1 MKNIKTIGLIFL
13 LAFAAQ
19 VKAADNPAIAHLIKA
34 YIGIKDALVTDNSK
48 AANAQAKQFTAAVA
62 EVNSSTLDADQKAAW
77 VKYAE
82 KLRFNADHIGESQSI
97 DHQREHFANL
107 SNDMY
112 TVIKAIKTDVT
123 LYRQYCPM
131 KKNYWLSQ
139 SKNIANPYYG
149 GDMPDCGKVTETL
162 GGK

>member
-1 MKNIKTIGLIFL
+1 MKNIKTIIVLLL
-13 LAFAAQ
+13 LASTTA
-19 VKAADNPAIAHLIKA
+19 VKAADSPAITHLIKA
-34 YIGIKDALVTDNSK
+34 YLGIKDALVSDNGK

-77 VKYAE
+77 AKYAE
-82 KLRFNADHIGESQSI
+82 KLRFNGDHIVESTDI
-97 DHQREHFANL
+97 EHQREHFVSL

-112 TVIKAIKTDVT
+112 AVVKALKPETT

-139 SKNIANPYYG
+139 SKTIANPFYG
-149 GDMPDCGKVTETL
+149 GDMPDCGKVTETI
-162 GGK
+162 K